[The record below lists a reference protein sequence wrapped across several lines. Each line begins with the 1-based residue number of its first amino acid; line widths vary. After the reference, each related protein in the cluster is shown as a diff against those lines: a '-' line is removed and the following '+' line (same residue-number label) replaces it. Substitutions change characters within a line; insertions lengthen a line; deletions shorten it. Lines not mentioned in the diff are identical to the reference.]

1 MSHGQQ
7 MTNLQSSW
15 SSLVSFNQE
24 SLTGHTRI
32 GTYKGQLV
40 AIREVNKSYVDI
52 NDQEIINELK
62 QVSP

>member
-1 MSHGQQ
+1 